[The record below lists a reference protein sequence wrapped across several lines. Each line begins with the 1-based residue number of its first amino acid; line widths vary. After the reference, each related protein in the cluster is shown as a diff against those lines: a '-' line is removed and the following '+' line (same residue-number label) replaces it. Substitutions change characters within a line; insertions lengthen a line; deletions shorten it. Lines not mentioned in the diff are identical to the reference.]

1 MRVTTFCKYA
11 PRELMAGFS
20 AETEPFTLTYDELS
34 QSEALI
40 HPALCG
46 YAKTVLKAACEHRIT
61 AAIFTSCC
69 DAMNRVYDVLK
80 QEAELDFLYLLD
92 LPHKTDQAAIDA
104 YARTLV
110 SFGRVLQE
118 KTGKHFDLEK
128 ALIAV
133 EQAADKPTFSA
144 PYVSLMGAHAS
155 PELVE
160 KAAVILGVQVENA
173 TCSGAR
179 VLPEP
184 PRELSRGA
192 KPSCTEC
199 QAETHDD
206 LERFCAWYAEAL
218 LLQKPC
224 MRMQNTTM
232 PASAASPTP
241 APAAATRA
249 AAPLYTAASPATA
262 TAAASPASTS
272 QPILYHTMQFCEFW
286 PFEYK
291 TLSDIHHT
299 NLAKIETDGT
309 RSGTEQLT
317 TRLEAFKEQLA
328 PELFQKEA
336 THRFSIGIDIGST
349 TTKGVVVEK
358 ASQKIVAKALQQTG
372 AKATKAAQDVLN
384 SLYASCPESAGAPI
398 TATGYGRETLKE
410 KARTIT
416 EISAHAR
423 GARALYPEV
432 STIIDIG
439 GQDSKVIT
447 LTKDGQIESFVMN
460 DKCAAGTGRF
470 LDTMCRVLEISQEEM
485 SNAGTKSTHPHTISS
500 MCTVFAESEVVSL
513 VAKDAAIPDIVGG
526 LAESVAQKTAA
537 LVSRQKGHAPFLFTG
552 GVSQNTSVHA
562 ALCKALGQGIKTDT
576 ASQYCGALGAALLG

>member
-1 MRVTTFCKYA
+1 MHITTFCKYA

-20 AETEPFTLTYDELS
+20 VWSEPFSLTYDELS
-34 QSEALI
+34 LSDALI
-40 HPALCG
+40 HPTLCG
-46 YAKTVLKAACEHRIT
+46 YAKTVLQAACKKQIKAAV
-61 AAIFTSCC
+61 FTTCC

-80 QEAELDFLYLLD
+80 QEADLDFLYLLD
-92 LPHKTDQAAIDA
+92 LPHKTDQAAIRT

-110 SFGRVLQE
+110 SFGQALQE
-118 KTGKHFDLEK
+118 KTGNRFELEK
-128 ALIAV
+128 ALLAV
-133 EQAADKPTFSA
+133 EKAADKPTASA
-144 PYVSLMGAHAS
+144 PYVKLMGAHAS

-160 KAAVILGVQVENA
+160 KAASTLGVQVENV
-173 TCSGAR
+173 TCSGPR
-179 VLPEP
+179 MLHEP
-184 PRELSRGA
+184 PRALFRSA
-192 KPSCTEC
+192 KPACPACEPEEQDS
-199 QAETHDD
+199 

-224 MRMQNTTM
+224 MRMQNTVPKA
-232 PASAASPTP
+232 PASAITSLSAADSPL
-241 APAAATRA
+241 APSAAHSLAT
-249 AAPLYTAASPATA
+249 TH
-262 TAAASPASTS
+262 

-291 TLSDIHHT
+291 ALSDKAPT
-299 NLAKIETDGT
+299 NIAKIETDGT

-328 PELFQKEA
+328 PGLFQKDT
-336 THRFSIGIDIGST
+336 THPFSIGIDIGST

-358 ASQKIVAKALQQTG
+358 ATQTIVAKALQPTG
-372 AKATKAAQDVLN
+372 SKATKAAQNVLK
-384 SLYASCPESAGAPI
+384 SLYAACPKSIDAPI

-410 KARTIT
+410 NAATIT

-423 GARALYPEV
+423 GARALFPEV
-432 STIIDIG
+432 ATIIDIG

-447 LTKDGQIESFVMN
+447 LTKEGKVKSFVMN

-470 LDTMCRVLEISQEEM
+470 LDTMCRVLEISQEQM
-485 SNAGTKSTHPHTISS
+485 SRAGVKSTHPHTISS

-513 VAKDAAIPDIVGG
+513 VAQDAAIPDIVGG

-552 GVSQNTSVHA
+552 GVSQNASVHA
-562 ALCKALGQGIKTDT
+562 ALCRVLDQEIKTDV